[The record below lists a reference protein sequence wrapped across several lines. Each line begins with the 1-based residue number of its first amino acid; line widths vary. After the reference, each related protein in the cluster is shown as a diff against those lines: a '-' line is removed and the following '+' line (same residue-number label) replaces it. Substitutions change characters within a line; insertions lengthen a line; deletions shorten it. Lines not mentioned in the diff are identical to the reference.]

1 MDRQPAQALWETALG
16 ELELQLTSVN
26 FNTWLRDTA
35 ALAFDGATLT
45 VAAPTDF
52 AREWLETRLRQ
63 VIVCTLSRL
72 AEAPLDVRFVVS
84 GSRPPSGPVAATEP
98 STPQEAAPR
107 PPLLPCASPA
117 LTFETFIP
125 GEENLLAYNAAVDIA
140 RRADSPFTPLV
151 LHGPP
156 GIGKTHL
163 LHAIANAAGGS
174 RRTVLATT
182 ERFVNDFV
190 RASQDHGFDRFRE
203 RYRSCDLLILD
214 DFQCI
219 EGKQRSEE
227 EFFHTFNALHEAGRQ
242 IVLAMDRTPMLLTG
256 VAERLRSRLHWGL
269 VADMHPPT
277 QETRAAI
284 ILRRAAADG
293 RTLPEEVVSLLA
305 AQPAASV
312 RDVHGLYNRL
322 TAFLAIYPGPLT
334 AEVAARAISPFSGPP
349 SQAAPSPSAVIQAV
363 SEHFSLRPADLCG
376 PARSRQVTY
385 ARHLAMYLL
394 KQDFGR
400 SVTDIGR
407 LLGGRDHSTVLHA
420 CDRISKELLMLPQTR
435 ADVEALRRRLAS
447 SAA

>member
-16 ELELQLTSVN
+16 ELELQLTPVN

-35 ALAFDGATLT
+35 ALSFDGTTLT
-45 VAAPTDF
+45 VAAPSDF

-63 VIVCTLSRL
+63 VVVCVLSRL
-72 AEAPLDVRFVVS
+72 TEARLDVRFVVPAG
-84 GSRPPSGPVAATEP
+84 GSVCAPATP
-98 STPQEAAPR
+98 APAAPASDS
-107 PPLLPCASPA
+107 PPALVPPCASPA

-125 GEENLLAYNAAVDIA
+125 GEENLLAYNAARDIA
-140 RRADSPFTPLV
+140 GRADSPFSPLV

-163 LHAIANAAGGS
+163 LHAIANAAGGA

-190 RASQDHGFDRFRE
+190 RASQDHAFDRFRE

-219 EGKQRSEE
+219 EGKPKSEE

-242 IVLAMDRTPMLLTG
+242 IVLAMDRTPTLLTG

-277 QETRAAI
+277 RETRLEI
-284 ILRRAAADG
+284 ILRRAAAED
-293 RTLPEEVVSLLA
+293 RTLPEEVVAFLA
-305 AQPAASV
+305 DQPAASV
-312 RDVHGLYNRL
+312 RDVHGVYNRL
-322 TAFLAIYPGPLT
+322 SAFLAIHRGPVT
-334 AEVAARAISPFSGPP
+334 VDVAANAVSPFGARPLP
-349 SQAAPSPSAVIQAV
+349 VAPSPSAVIQAV
-363 SEHFSLRPADLCG
+363 SDHFSLRPADLCG
-376 PARSRQVTY
+376 PARGRQVTY

-394 KQDFGR
+394 KEDLGR
-400 SVTDIGR
+400 PVTDIGR
-407 LLGGRDHSTVLHA
+407 LLGGRDHSTVIYG
-420 CDRISKELLMLPQTR
+420 CDRIAKELAMLPQTK
-435 ADVEALRRRLAS
+435 ADLEALRRRLAS
-447 SAA
+447 PAA